1 METVFPK
8 IGEVPA
14 RPKVE
19 DEFINPDLEAAYKAA
34 QTGDREKFF
43 WLVCRVAK
51 DHDKPYRRAYNLR
64 LAAYIAATSVGLS
77 AALIIFSGAL

>member
-34 QTGDREKFF
+34 QAGDRHEFF
-43 WLVCRVAK
+43 WLVEIIVADYDK
-51 DHDKPYRRAYNLR
+51 HDRRRYWLK
-64 LAAYIAATSVGLS
+64 LATYITVTSVTLTT
-77 AALIIFSGAL
+77 ALIILAEMV